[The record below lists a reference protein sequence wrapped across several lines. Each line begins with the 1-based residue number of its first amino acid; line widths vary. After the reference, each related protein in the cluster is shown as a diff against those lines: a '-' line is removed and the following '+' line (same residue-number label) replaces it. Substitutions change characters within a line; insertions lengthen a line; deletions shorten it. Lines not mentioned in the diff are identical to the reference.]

1 MLQCYSSR
9 WVTTYMSDNYIKAY
23 MSDLRFSCFFGRMIC
38 TECESLVSGIGCFM
52 MHIARAT
59 LPTFF
64 TCSFFKSILDT
75 ENLCST
81 CISFRSHKETM
92 STFSGKYDGSQTTF
106 LHFAVSPSEVTPYA
120 LPLSSNSTCK
130 PLASLPKSSEDQHL
144 I

>member
-9 WVTTYMSDNYIKAY
+9 WVTTYMSDNYKKKTY
-23 MSDLRFSCFFGRMIC
+23 MSDLRLSCFFGRMIC

-64 TCSFFKSILDT
+64 TCSFFKKHFR
-75 ENLCST
+75 NRKHVQHM
-81 CISFRSHKETM
+81 SFCSHKKTM
-92 STFSGKYDGSQTTF
+92 STFSGKYEGSQTTF

-130 PLASLPKSSEDQHL
+130 PLASLAKSSEN
-144 I
+144 

>member
-1 MLQCYSSR
+1 MLFVSALNSTPCCS
-9 WVTTYMSDNYIKAY
+9 VKTY

-81 CISFRSHKETM
+81 CISFRSHKKTM
-92 STFSGKYDGSQTTF
+92 STFSGKYEGSQTTF

-130 PLASLPKSSEDQHL
+130 PLASLAKSSEN
-144 I
+144 